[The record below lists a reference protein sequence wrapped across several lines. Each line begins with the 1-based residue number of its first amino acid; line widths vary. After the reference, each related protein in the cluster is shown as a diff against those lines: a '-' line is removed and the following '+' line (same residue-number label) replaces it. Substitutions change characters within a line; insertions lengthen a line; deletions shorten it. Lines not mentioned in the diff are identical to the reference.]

1 VAELKVLVVTSD
13 FPPMVGGIQHLLLRV
28 AQHLTRSHVR
38 VVAPQMSGTAEVDR
52 GLPFEVVRAG
62 FGTSRQ
68 GALAAMNVVAVREAR
83 AFRPDVILVGHII
96 GSPGARL
103 ASRLS
108 GAPVVQYFHANEVG
122 ARPKLA
128 RFAYRSA
135 AASIA
140 VSLFTRDLIAGVA
153 GDANRAHVINNGV
166 DLPSEPSFNSRP
178 GPPTVLT
185 VARME
190 ERYKGHDVLAR
201 ALPLVRS
208 RVADARWVVVGN
220 GALRPTF
227 ESMVAANGVAD
238 AALFTGSVSDEE
250 RDRWF
255 RSSHVFAMPS
265 RMPARRPGGEGFGIV
280 FLEAG
285 ANGLPV
291 IAGGVGG
298 ALDAVR
304 DGETGLLVDPAD
316 HLAVADAIVELL
328 SDPQRA
334 TAMAR
339 AGRAFAEAHS
349 WPAVARQVE
358 DLLFTVAR
366 R

>member
-1 VAELKVLVVTSD
+1 MPGA
-13 FPPMVGGIQHLLLRV
+13 
-28 AQHLTRSHVR
+28 
-38 VVAPQMSGTAEVDR
+38 AEVDAA
-52 GLPFEVVRAG
+52 LPFEVVRAG
-62 FGTSRQ
+62 LGVSRQ
-68 GALAAMNVVAVREAR
+68 AALAAMNLLAVREAR
-83 AFRPDVILVGHII
+83 RFRPDVILVGHII

-103 ASRLS
+103 ASRVT

-135 AASIA
+135 AASIV
-140 VSLFTRDLIAGVA
+140 VSSFTRDLVAGVA
-153 GDANRAHVINNGV
+153 GDARRAHVINNGV
-166 DLPSEPSFNSRP
+166 DLPPRPSFEPRP
-178 GPPTVLT
+178 GPPTILT

-190 ERYKGHDVLAR
+190 ERYKGHDVMAR

-208 RVADARWVVVGN
+208 RIPDARWVAVGD
-220 GALRPTF
+220 GSLRVTF
-227 ESMVAANGVAD
+227 ESMVAANGASDGAV
-238 AALFTGSVSDEE
+238 FTGSVSDEE

-265 RMPARRPGGEGFGIV
+265 RLPARRPGGEGFGIV

-291 IAGGVGG
+291 VAGGVGG

-304 DGETGLLVDPAD
+304 AGETGLLVDPTD
-316 HLAVADAIVELL
+316 HLAVADALVEVL
-328 SDPQRA
+328 SDPARG
-334 TAMAR
+334 TEMAR
-339 AGRAFAEAHS
+339 AGRAFAEDHS
-349 WPAVARQVE
+349 WAAVTERVE
-358 DLLFTVAR
+358 DLLFNVAR